1 MTDDAQN
8 KRIERTNVAKTGN
21 SSVGMVIAT
30 VILVVGIIAAIW
42 YFQSSGGSN
51 ENTDFTI
58 LIDPN
63 SDPGV
68 ATTIFP

>member
-8 KRIERTNVAKTGN
+8 GRTERTNVAKTAN
-21 SSVGMVIAT
+21 SNIGMVIAT

-42 YFQSSGGSN
+42 YFQSNSGSN
-51 ENTDFTI
+51 DNTDVTI
-58 LIDPN
+58 SIDPN

-68 ATTIFP
+68 ATTISP